1 MCSLTNRNVC
11 FLLLEMMANFLVM
24 SVGYAAASRNRQNWN
39 IRKSDREIPF
49 GWMDIPNSSGHWAAF
64 VMPIGRNS
72 GNLRMELHTLTGFG
86 MILMFPNGI
95 LSLHSPTRQ
104 IIFLL
109 PLSETCK
116 IHCVV
121 KHASLWKI
129 YAIVDRKS
137 TRLNS

>member
-1 MCSLTNRNVC
+1 
-11 FLLLEMMANFLVM
+11 MMANFLVM
-24 SVGYAAASRNRQNWN
+24 GSQLGVAASRKQA
-39 IRKSDREIPF
+39 KLEYTEIGSGDTV

-72 GNLRMELHTLTGFG
+72 GKLAYGASYAYRVWNDSDVS
-86 MILMFPNGI
+86 NGI

-129 YAIVDRKS
+129 YAIVIPIPTS
-137 TRLNS
+137 TCLPAILWNVR